1 MENRLEVLITNVLG
15 ALFMFTYAC
24 IFIYFAQRQ
33 PAPRRRVLNMQALV
47 ALCLML
53 IALTIY
59 LTVGK
64 LLAQTIL
71 VSCAVFYNC
80 VKYSS
85 PLSVAKLVI
94 ATHSVEFMPLPL
106 TLACLLCSLL
116 WGMYGFLLS
125 DIWITVPNSLGLV
138 FSIAQGEI

>member
-1 MENRLEVLITNVLG
+1 
-15 ALFMFTYAC
+15 
-24 IFIYFAQRQ
+24 
-33 PAPRRRVLNMQALV
+33 MQALV

-125 DIWITVPNSLGLV
+125 DIWITVPNSLGLI